1 MYNEWV
7 NIFKLMPDDKQ
18 RTELLFLVFDYSAGE
33 ASEDRIESS
42 SEAVRT
48 AFAVFRPRLDEDRQK
63 WQAERE
69 KRSNA
74 GKIGGLASGEAR
86 RSNRSKSL
94 KQNEANVQ
102 FASKSLND
110 NEANEAV
117 HVPVHVPV
125 SVSVHEITRKEK
137 DIHSDECISKEKRT
151 RFVPPTVEEISAY
164 IFEHDLN
171 VDPNRFFDFYSA
183 KDWMIGKNKMKDWK
197 AAVRTWARNDNQK
210 STATGRKPRNE
221 FEELAIREGIRID

>member
-86 RSNRSKSL
+86 RSNRHKTFL
-94 KQNEANVQ
+94 
-102 FASKSLND
+102 
-110 NEANEAV
+110 
-117 HVPVHVPV
+117 
-125 SVSVHEITRKEK
+125 
-137 DIHSDECISKEKRT
+137 
-151 RFVPPTVEEISAY
+151 Y
-164 IFEHDLN
+164 
-171 VDPNRFFDFYSA
+171 
-183 KDWMIGKNKMKDWK
+183 
-197 AAVRTWARNDNQK
+197 
-210 STATGRKPRNE
+210 
-221 FEELAIREGIRID
+221 